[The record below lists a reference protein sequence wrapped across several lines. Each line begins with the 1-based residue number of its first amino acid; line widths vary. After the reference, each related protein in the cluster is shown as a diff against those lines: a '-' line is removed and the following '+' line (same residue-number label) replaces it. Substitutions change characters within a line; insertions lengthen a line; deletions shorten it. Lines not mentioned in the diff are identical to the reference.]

1 MYDDMIPAAPAIH
14 IQRIQDVHG
23 TSHATNF
30 YASAEETFQGQWIM
44 RIRTPTSILRDW
56 GSGDIGSLVRHA
68 NNPRVAA
75 MMRDGFPS
83 PYTHEDARRFIDLA
97 TTPGPHLFLA
107 IEVDGKACGGI
118 GIHPLEDV
126 RRRSAEIGY
135 WLSESCWGRG
145 IATDA
150 VRAIVPV
157 AFGTFD
163 IIRLQAGIF
172 SSNRASM
179 RVLEKCG
186 FVREAVHTNAITKN
200 GMTMDEIVYVC
211 LQ

>member
-1 MYDDMIPAAPAIH
+1 M
-14 IQRIQDVHG
+14 Q
-23 TSHATNF
+23 
-30 YASAEETFQGQWIM
+30 
-44 RIRTPTSILRDW
+44 IRTPTSLLRDW
-56 GSGDIGSLVRHA
+56 TLDDIGSLVRHA
-68 NNPRVAA
+68 DNPLIAA
-75 MMRDGFPS
+75 MMRDGFPF
-83 PYTHEDARRFIDLA
+83 PYTPDDARRFVTLA
-97 TTPGPHLFLA
+97 TTPGPRLFLA
-107 IEVDGKACGGI
+107 LEVDREACGGI
-118 GIHPLEDV
+118 GINLLEDV
-126 RRRSAEIGY
+126 HRRSAEIGY

-186 FVREAVHTNAITKN
+186 FIREAVHSNAITKN
-200 GMTMDEIVYVC
+200 GVTMDEIVYVC